1 MSEPIEGEIVLHGK
15 ELAKFNPADMAIA
28 GYRERYM
35 PIRVADPTDKANAAL
50 AKAGR
55 LEVKKTRCA
64 VENIRK
70 DLKADALKFG
80 QAVDAEA
87 RRITAELEAI
97 ESHLQEQEDIVAK
110 YAARIAAEAAAKAE
124 ADRIEAARIAEEE
137 RRAMIARIEALERE
151 KREAAERAEAEALAR
166 FAGAKRKADEE
177 AARIAQEVDA
187 KAREERAAL
196 EAKAAAERA
205 AAEREEALKEQA
217 RREVARIKAEAEARE
232 KAIRDEAEARE
243 RERQAEEKRKADEA
257 ARIAREAE
265 EERARKEAEAIAKAK
280 AEAARP
286 DKDKLAAF
294 ASQIQNMSP
303 PELSTVEMQ
312 AVSAWTTTQLARL
325 ADAIR
330 AKL

>member
-15 ELAKFNPADMAIA
+15 ELAKFNPADQAIA

-97 ESHLQEQEDIVAK
+97 ETHLQEQEDIVAK
-110 YAARIAAEAAAKAE
+110 HAAKLAAEAAAKAE
-124 ADRIEAARIAEEE
+124 AERIEAARVAEEE
-137 RRAMIARIEALERE
+137 RLALIAKVEALERE
-151 KREAAERAEAEALAR
+151 KREAAEKAESEERARAAE
-166 FAGAKRKADEE
+166 AKRKADEE
-177 AARIAQEVDA
+177 AARIAQEAAA

-205 AAEREEALKEQA
+205 AAAEIQ
-217 RREVARIKAEAEARE
+217 RIKDEAAARE

-312 AVSAWTTTQLARL
+312 AVAAWATTQLARL